1 VSGASL
7 PEPPRL
13 LAAADLERLHPDER
27 ELYDCARQDYHSELT
42 LVATPDILK
51 ITRAGQRLVTSN
63 RGKQL
68 GRKGLMVSGPSG
80 TGKSTSITQLGK
92 IHQVDVERRAPRGA
106 GRIPVACIIVP
117 PDATPKNVAIEI
129 AAFLG
134 LPYSSHENPHFITHS
149 VASVLRKVGCSMVLV
164 DEVHRLD
171 LRTRKGAAASDELK
185 YLFDSVSATFVYAG
199 LDLAENGM
207 FTGTRGRQLASRF
220 IALDTTAFGY
230 ATDKEKAD
238 WRMLVATLEDAAY
251 LHQRTGGMIGSLDQ
265 LIHDAANEAIAD
277 GTEKVTREHLAAIT
291 LDTAAEQ
298 QYRPHPALLPARP
311 PRREGGPGHE
321 GLAPARPPAAR
332 DRPADRRGDHPL
344 LRLPPRRRQRPAR
357 HHDAARTGRLQRQ
370 GQWSEPADRIRGP
383 AQRARRRPPRGIHRQ
398 AQGPPRPRPARPA
411 GCLSGQ
417 AAATGPASPL
427 LPRRAHPAR
436 LPPLPAGRIRPVRPR
451 RPDPARLDA
460 PRLPPPPALARP

>member
-1 VSGASL
+1 MSTDYPSSPLTTKEGWNAFVSGASL

-13 LAAADLERLHPDER
+13 LAAADLERLEPDER
-27 ELYDCARQDYHSELT
+27 ELYDWARQDYHSELT

-68 GRKGLMVSGPSG
+68 GRNGLMVSGASG

-92 IHQVDVERRAPRGA
+92 IHQVEIERRAPRGA
-106 GRIPVACIIVP
+106 GRVPVVYIIVP

-134 LPYSSHENPHFITHS
+134 LPVSSHENPHFITHS
-149 VASVLRKVGCSMVLV
+149 VASVLRKVGCSLVLV

-220 IALDTTAFGY
+220 ITLDTTAFGY

-238 WRMLVATLEDAAY
+238 WRMLVATLEDALRLHRHKPGTLVDDAAY
-251 LHQRTGGMIGSLDQ
+251 LHERTSGMIGSLDQ
-265 LIHDAANEAIAD
+265 LVHEAANDAIAD
-277 GTEKVTREHLAAIT
+277 GTEKITRAHLTEIT
-291 LDTAAEQ
+291 LDTAAEE
-298 QYRPHPALLPARP
+298 QYRPAP
-311 PRREGGPGHE
+311 PR
-321 GLAPARPPAAR
+321 
-332 DRPADRRGDHPL
+332 
-344 LRLPPRRRQRPAR
+344 
-357 HHDAARTGRLQRQ
+357 
-370 GQWSEPADRIRGP
+370 
-383 AQRARRRPPRGIHRQ
+383 
-398 AQGPPRPRPARPA
+398 
-411 GCLSGQ
+411 Q
-417 AAATGPASPL
+417 AAA
-427 LPRRAHPAR
+427 
-436 LPPLPAGRIRPVRPR
+436 AGRRVRS
-451 RPDPARLDA
+451 
-460 PRLPPPPALARP
+460 

>member
-1 VSGASL
+1 MSTDYPSSPLTTKEGWNAFVSGASL

-13 LAAADLERLHPDER
+13 LAAADLERLEPDER

-68 GRKGLMVSGPSG
+68 GRKGLMVSGASG

-106 GRIPVACIIVP
+106 GRVPVVYIIVP

-164 DEVHRLD
+164 NEVHRLD

-207 FTGTRGRQLASRF
+207 FTGTRA
-220 IALDTTAFGY
+220 
-230 ATDKEKAD
+230 
-238 WRMLVATLEDAAY
+238 
-251 LHQRTGGMIGSLDQ
+251 GSS
-265 LIHDAANEAIAD
+265 
-277 GTEKVTREHLAAIT
+277 
-291 LDTAAEQ
+291 
-298 QYRPHPALLPARP
+298 PAGSSPWTP
-311 PRREGGPGHE
+311 PRS
-321 GLAPARPPAAR
+321 ATPP
-332 DRPADRRGDHPL
+332 
-344 LRLPPRRRQRPAR
+344 
-357 HHDAARTGRLQRQ
+357 T
-370 GQWSEPADRIRGP
+370 
-383 AQRARRRPPRGIHRQ
+383 RRRPTG
-398 AQGPPRPRPARPA
+398 GCWSPPWRTRCGCTATSPAPWWMTPPTCTSAPA
-411 GCLSGQ
+411 
-417 AAATGPASPL
+417 A
-427 LPRRAHPAR
+427 
-436 LPPLPAGRIRPVRPR
+436 
-451 RPDPARLDA
+451 
-460 PRLPPPPALARP
+460 

>member
-1 VSGASL
+1 VSTDYPSSPLTAKEGWNAFVSGSSL

-13 LAAADLERLHPDER
+13 LAAADLERLEPDER
-27 ELYDCARQDYHSELT
+27 ELYECARQDYHSELT

-106 GRIPVACIIVP
+106 GRIPVVYIIVP

-149 VASVLRKVGCSMVLV
+149 VASVLRKVGCSMILV

-220 IALDTTAFGY
+220 ITLDTTAFGY

-238 WRMLVATLEDAAY
+238 WRMLVATLEGALRLHRHKPGTLVDDAAY
-251 LHQRTGGMIGSLDQ
+251 LHERTSGMIGSLDQ
-265 LIHDAANEAIAD
+265 LIHEAANDAIAD
-277 GTEKVTREHLAAIT
+277 GTEKITRAHLTEIT

-298 QYRPHPALLPARP
+298 QYRPAP
-311 PRREGGPGHE
+311 PRQ
-321 GLAPARPPAAR
+321 AAT
-332 DRPADRRGDHPL
+332 A
-344 LRLPPRRRQRPAR
+344 
-357 HHDAARTGRLQRQ
+357 GR
-370 GQWSEPADRIRGP
+370 
-383 AQRARRRPPRGIHRQ
+383 RAR
-398 AQGPPRPRPARPA
+398 
-411 GCLSGQ
+411 S
-417 AAATGPASPL
+417 
-427 LPRRAHPAR
+427 
-436 LPPLPAGRIRPVRPR
+436 
-451 RPDPARLDA
+451 
-460 PRLPPPPALARP
+460 